1 MRKSQLASRHNQKTA
16 SRPAVADLASPTV
29 ADEATPGIALSE
41 ASATTTRGA
50 VASGRSPHAHVN
62 DLPAQSANA
71 VALRSRS
78 TPTNGQSPGYE
89 NFGRS
94 AADRG
99 GSSLWARSHVPLA
112 QAPCPISPRT
122 TACAP
127 CARSRDVLSRVG
139 GRCTVPNASQT
150 VIYALCTPFLRLMA
164 SYQRNF
170 VEKDVSPMLTLC

>member
-1 MRKSQLASRHNQKTA
+1 MKGRLFASYTVIPRRRARSHRSNHALMAQWMWFRVVASLRDAVAPLSGNARYLDFVHSGTGGKPRHKRLLGFRGVFGPLTQTDDMRKSQLASRHNQKTA

-78 TPTNGQSPGYE
+78 TPTNGQSPDYG
-89 NFGRS
+89 
-94 AADRG
+94 A
-99 GSSLWARSHVPLA
+99 
-112 QAPCPISPRT
+112 
-122 TACAP
+122 
-127 CARSRDVLSRVG
+127 
-139 GRCTVPNASQT
+139 
-150 VIYALCTPFLRLMA
+150 
-164 SYQRNF
+164 
-170 VEKDVSPMLTLC
+170 